1 MNTLKR
7 ILIMTALLSP
17 LSLPA
22 QAASFDCGKA
32 ESVAEKAVCADVNVS
47 ALDDLLALAYAKT
60 QASAPNQEVLKEQ
73 QTAWIAERD
82 DCKDEL
88 ACLKATYQTRLVE
101 LIDRVANPDRLLKGT
116 IKSFECGDNCYLTVT
131 DEAGKEQVGL
141 CTAEMCG
148 PWNEETKMPDDMAGK
163 PVEITIRVGV
173 QIDGDGN
180 VMDEMDAFDEIR
192 ILE

>member
-7 ILIMTALLSP
+7 ILLMAALLSP
-17 LSLPA
+17 WSLPTH
-22 QAASFDCGKA
+22 AASFDCSKA
-32 ESVAEKAVCADVNVS
+32 ENAAEKTVCADANIS

-73 QTAWIAERD
+73 QAIWLAERN
-82 DCKDEL
+82 DCKDEP

-101 LIDRVANPDRLLKGT
+101 LIDRVASPDRLLNGR

-131 DEAGKEQVGL
+131 DDADKDHVGL

-148 PWNEETKMPDDMAGK
+148 PWNEETRMPEDMAGK

-180 VMDEMDAFDEIR
+180 VMDEMDAFDEIKV
-192 ILE
+192 LE